1 MKFRKKL
8 EIGTLLIY
16 SKLSGKRI
24 PIFVCWYLTN
34 RCNMHCKY
42 CDISKIK
49 SRELSTNQ
57 IFKIIDELSS
67 LGCKCINF
75 SGGEPLLRKDIGK
88 IIDYAKSKGI
98 YVGLDSNGLLVKDK
112 IEKINNVDLLQL
124 SFEGLK
130 EVQDFQRG
138 KGSYDKVIEAIK
150 IARMKGIKTAV
161 SVTITKYNAP
171 FLDRIVEFIEKEKIL
186 AHFQPVAPI
195 PLGPVSFKK
204 VEIPKDKYI
213 EVIDFLINA
222 KKRCKFIVNTT
233 AGLRYLRERDKNKI
247 DCGAL
252 SINCVIAPN
261 GNLYPCNGLY
271 RRTEAYN
278 CAEMGF
284 KEAFNKSKPM
294 KCNSCLCSS
303 TLDVAL
309 LYSKILSFDLAVIFD
324 IINSGLK

>member
-16 SKLSGKRI
+16 SKLLGKRI

-42 CDISKIK
+42 CDIAKIK

-57 IFKIIDELSS
+57 IFNIINELSS

-98 YVGLDSNGLLVKDK
+98 YAGINSNGLLVKDK
-112 IEKINNVDLLQL
+112 IEDIKNVDLLRI
-124 SFEGLK
+124 SFDGLK
-130 EVQDFQRG
+130 DVQDFQRG
-138 KGSYDKVIEAIK
+138 KGSFDKIIEAIN
-150 IARMKGIKTAV
+150 IAKTKGIKTAV
-161 SVTITKYNAP
+161 SITITKYNAP
-171 FLDRIVEFIEKEKIL
+171 FLKEIVEFIEKERIL

-195 PLGPVSFKK
+195 PLGPISFKK
-204 VEIPKDKYI
+204 VEIPKDKYS
-213 EVIDFLINA
+213 EVIDFLIKS
-222 KKRCKFIVNTT
+222 KKNCKFIVNTT
-233 AGLRYLRERDKNKI
+233 AGLRYLKEKSRKEI
-247 DCGAL
+247 ECGAF

-271 RRTEAYN
+271 LWTEAYN

-309 LYSKILSFDLAVIFD
+309 LYSAILSFNLPEILD